1 MAAVKR
7 HGLVEKW
14 YFSHYLLE
22 WQSDLEESEEL
33 GKPILYP
40 EQLFVENQRLLDQG
54 RLDEA
59 CTNWKRDPLGSGF
72 FWPYSYSEDEQ
83 G

>member
-1 MAAVKR
+1 M
-7 HGLVEKW
+7 VEKL
-14 YFSHYLLE
+14 YFSHCHLE
-22 WQSDLEESEEL
+22 KQSDLEESVKL
-33 GKPILYP
+33 GKPILYL